1 MKQKSLFLTLFL
13 FGIFINVTAEIKLPA
28 FFSSEMVLQQ
38 QTTAKIWG
46 KAEPN
51 KKVTLFTGW
60 NLKTYKTTADNNG
73 DWALSFTTTKAG
85 GPYTM
90 VISDG
95 KAVTLSNILLGEV
108 WLCSGQSNMEMPV
121 KGFQGQP
128 TEGSNMDILRS
139 ANSQIRLFTVKKDAN
154 VAPQTDVTGRWEEAM
169 PISVRD
175 FSATGYYFGRLLQE
189 SLKVPVGLIASSWGG
204 SSIEAWM
211 TKEMLTDFP
220 EAIIPKTKEDIKT
233 PNQTPTVL
241 YQAMIHP
248 LVGMPIKGVIWYQGE
263 SNRNRYKTYAPMF
276 KSMTEGW
283 RKAWNQKD
291 TIPFYFC
298 QIAPFG
304 YKDGANS
311 ALVREAQANAAK
323 EPYTGMAVLMDVGE
337 ENCIHPAKKREAGE
351 RLALLALNKTYRNT
365 GITCESPVY
374 KNIEIKDG
382 EITVNFDGAPLGLF
396 AKNGESKLFMV
407 AGEDKVFYPAQAR
420 VNRNRVIVKCKD
432 VTNPVAVRYAFENF
446 VVGDLFSTEGLPVS
460 SFRSDDWEN

>member
-1 MKQKSLFLTLFL
+1 MKQKSLFLSLFL
-13 FGIFINVTAEIKLPA
+13 LGILINVTAEIKLPA
-28 FFSSEMVLQQ
+28 FFSSEMVIQQ
-38 QTTAKIWG
+38 QTTAKILG

-73 DWALSFTTTKAG
+73 DWTLSFTTTKAG

-95 KAVTLSNILLGEV
+95 KAVTLNNILLGEV

-121 KGFQGQP
+121 KGFQSQP
-128 TEGSNMDILRS
+128 TEGSNMDILHS
-139 ANSQIRLFTVKKDAN
+139 ANSQLRLFTVKKEAKID
-154 VAPQTDVTGRWEEAM
+154 PQTDVTGRWEEAM

-175 FSATGYYFGRLLQE
+175 FSATAYYFGRLLQE
-189 SLKVPVGLIASSWGG
+189 TLKVPVGLVASSWGG

-211 TKEMLTDFP
+211 RPEMLKAFP
-220 EAIIPKTKEDIKT
+220 EAVIPAKNEDIKT
-233 PNQTPTVL
+233 PQRTPSVL
-241 YQAMIHP
+241 YQGMINP
-248 LVGMPIKGVIWYQGE
+248 LVGMAIKGVIWYQGE
-263 SNRNRYKTYAPMF
+263 ANKDNYKQYALMF
-276 KSMTEGW
+276 KSMTDGW

-337 ENCIHPAKKREAGE
+337 ENSIHPAKKKEAGE

-365 GITCESPVY
+365 GIACESPVF

-382 EITVNFDGAPLGLF
+382 EIIVNFDGVPLGLF
-396 AKNGESKLFMV
+396 AQKGESKLFMV
-407 AGEDKVFYPAQAR
+407 AGEDQVFYPAQAR
-420 VNRNRVIVKCKD
+420 VNKNRVIVKSKE
-432 VTNPVAVRYAFENF
+432 VPNPVAVRYAFENF

>member
-1 MKQKSLFLTLFL
+1 MKQKSLLLSLFLTGILFSL
-13 FGIFINVTAEIKLPA
+13 SAEIKLPA

-46 KAEPN
+46 KADAN
-51 KKVTLFTGW
+51 KKVTLFTSW
-60 NLKTYKTTADNNG
+60 NLKTYKTTADSNG
-73 DWALSFTTTKAG
+73 NWNLSFTTTKAG

-95 KAVTLSNILLGEV
+95 KALTLSNILLGEV

-121 KGFQGQP
+121 KGFPGQP

-139 ANSQIRLFTVKKDAN
+139 SNSQIRLFTVKKEAKID
-154 VAPQTDVTGRWEEAM
+154 PQTDVTGRWEETM

-175 FSATGYYFGRLLQE
+175 FSATAYYFGRLLQE
-189 SLKVPVGLIASSWGG
+189 TLKVPVGLVASSWGG

-211 TKEMLTDFP
+211 TKEMLANFP
-220 EAIIPKTKEDIKT
+220 EAVIPKTNEDIKT

-263 SNRNRYKTYAPMF
+263 SNRNRYQSYAPMF

-304 YKDGANS
+304 YKDGDNT
-311 ALVREAQANAAK
+311 ALIREAQAKAAK
-323 EPYTGMAVLMDVGE
+323 EPHTGMAVLMDVGE
-337 ENCIHPAKKREAGE
+337 ENCIHPAKKKEAGE

-365 GITCESPVY
+365 GIACESPVF
-374 KNIEIKDG
+374 KNLEFKDG
-382 EITVNFDGAPLGLF
+382 EIIVNFDGAPLGLF
-396 AKNGESKLFMV
+396 AKNGESKLFTV
-407 AGEDKVFYPAQAR
+407 AGEDKVFYSAQAR
-420 VNRNRVIVKCKD
+420 VNRNRVIVKCDK
-432 VTNPVAVRYAFENF
+432 VVNPVAVRYAFENF

-460 SFRSDDWEN
+460 SFRSDNW

>member
-1 MKQKSLFLTLFL
+1 MKQKHLLLSLFL
-13 FGIFINVTAEIKLPA
+13 FGLLFSLSAEIKLPA

-51 KKVTLFTGW
+51 KRVTLFTSW
-60 NLKTYKTTADNNG
+60 NLRRYKTTADQNG
-73 DWALSFTTTKAG
+73 DWNLSFTTTKAG

-90 VISDG
+90 IISDG
-95 KAVTLSNILLGEV
+95 KAVTLNNILLGEV
-108 WLCSGQSNMEMPV
+108 WLCSGQSNMEMPM

-139 ANSQIRLFTVKKDAN
+139 ANSQIRLFTVKRDAN
-154 VAPQTDVTGRWEEAM
+154 VAPQTDVTGRWEEAL

-175 FSATGYYFGRLLQE
+175 FSATAYYFGRLLQE
-189 SLKVPVGLIASSWGG
+189 SLNVPVGLIASSWGG

-211 TKEMLTDFP
+211 TKEMLADFP
-220 EAIIPKTKEDIKT
+220 EAVIPKTKEDIKT
-233 PNQTPTVL
+233 PNQTPSVL

-263 SNRNRYKTYAPMF
+263 SNRNRYQTYAAMF

-283 RKAWNQKD
+283 RKAWGQAD

-298 QIAPFG
+298 QIAPYG

-311 ALVREAQANAAK
+311 GLIREAQAQAAK

-337 ENCIHPAKKREAGE
+337 EKCIHPAKKREAGE
-351 RLALLALNKTYRNT
+351 RLALLALNKTYGNT
-365 GITCESPVY
+365 GIACESPTF
-374 KNIEIKDG
+374 KDIEIKDG
-382 EITVNFDGAPLGLF
+382 EVIVNFDGAPLGIF
-396 AKNGESKLFMV
+396 AKNGESKLFVV
-407 AGEDKVFYPAQAR
+407 AGEDRVFYPARAS
-420 VNRNRVIVKCKD
+420 VNRNRVVVKSNE
-432 VTNPVAVRYAFENF
+432 VSNPVAVRYAFENY

-460 SFRSDDWEN
+460 SFRSDNWE